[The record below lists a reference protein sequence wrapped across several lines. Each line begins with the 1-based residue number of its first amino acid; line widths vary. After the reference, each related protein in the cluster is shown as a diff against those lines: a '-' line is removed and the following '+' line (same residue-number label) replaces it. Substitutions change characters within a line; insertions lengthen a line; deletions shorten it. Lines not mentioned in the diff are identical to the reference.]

1 MSLND
6 NEVIDWSQNLAT
18 IFTTSVNISTPKN
31 APSHL
36 KYIFLS
42 NLELMGYIIAES
54 QNYTN
59 SE

>member
-1 MSLND
+1 MDD

-18 IFTTSVNISTPKN
+18 VVTTSVNISTPKN

-36 KYIFLS
+36 KCIFLS
-42 NLELMGYIIAES
+42 NLELMGYIIVES